1 MNKYSEIEGINFT
14 ENFRENMYN
23 YMWQYFNLDVIQD
36 IFYGLESK
44 ELLNIQKYN
53 GMFNDKF
60 KKSICFKGDDKDGHY
75 FYVDK
80 NLKVYGTFESNLLNN
95 ETDDGVCHSI
105 AIIYALK
112 DYLPKYGNLFKITLN
127 PQTKQQFKNNYLN
140 ILNFYNW
147 LIESK
152 IWDYVI
158 KYHFPNETVGK
169 SKKALELIKEEIIR
183 F

>member
-1 MNKYSEIEGINFT
+1 MNQYPEIEGINFS
-14 ENFRENMYN
+14 ENFRKNMYN
-23 YMWQYFNLDVIQD
+23 FMWQYFNLEVIQD
-36 IFYGLESK
+36 IFYTLGSK
-44 ELLNIQKYN
+44 EELNIQKYE
-53 GMFNDKF
+53 GIIKF

-80 NLKVYGTFESNLLNN
+80 NLKVHGTFESNLLNY

-112 DYLPKYGNLFKITLN
+112 DYLPKYGKLFKITVN
-127 PQTKQQFKNNYLN
+127 PQTKEQYKNNYLN
-140 ILNFYNW
+140 ILNFYKW

-169 SKKALELIKEEIIR
+169 CKKALEFIKEEINK